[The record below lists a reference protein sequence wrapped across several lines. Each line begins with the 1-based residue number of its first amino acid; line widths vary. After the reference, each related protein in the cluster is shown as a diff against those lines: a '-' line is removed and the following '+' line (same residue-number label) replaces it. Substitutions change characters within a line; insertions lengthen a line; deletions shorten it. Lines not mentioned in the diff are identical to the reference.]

1 MRDHGKSMTDLEL
14 ALYLQENGYPEHL
27 WNAGRTG
34 LLAKWTAFVNEVA
47 RGYKLGLE
55 DYRND
60 LDLRAILALAG
71 FDAEA
76 KADDERLRRLL
87 TDTDKRVW
95 ESSPGDPFWD
105 FGYPKNASGELLE
118 DLKSEG
124 LTD

>member
-1 MRDHGKSMTDLEL
+1 MTDSEL
-14 ALYLQENGYPEHL
+14 VEYLRENGYPEHICR
-27 WNAGRTG
+27 AGRAG
-34 LLAKWTAFVNEVA
+34 LLAKWTAFVDEVE

-71 FDAEA
+71 LDAS
-76 KADDERLRRLL
+76 ADDARLRRLL
-87 TDTDKRVW
+87 TATDKRVW

-118 DLKSEG
+118 DLKAEA
-124 LTD
+124 LAN

>member
-1 MRDHGKSMTDLEL
+1 MTDPEL
-14 ALYLQENGYPEHL
+14 VEYLRENGYPQHICS
-27 WNAGRTG
+27 AGRTG
-34 LLAKWTAFVNEVA
+34 LLAKWAAFVDEVE

-71 FDAEA
+71 LDDAA
-76 KADDERLRRLL
+76 RADDERLRRLL
-87 TDTDKRVW
+87 TATDKRVW

-118 DLKSEG
+118 DLKAEA
-124 LTD
+124 LAD